1 MPKCWPTYNRHNKL
15 SSNGR
20 TMNECCSTNYST
32 IALTEESTTDAEKI
46 ITWTDGH
53 KIGQLTKKGQYRRGL
68 GWWTADCRPNNPIL
82 ASKTVSHCIKFS
94 LTDYAC
100 KLCIRPRYD
109 LSNINHN
116 FKTIPPKTSYSDKFW
131 KQRSNFAF
139 EAVRVIRTNPRCKI
153 NMGMHSSTS

>member
-20 TMNECCSTNYST
+20 MMNECCSTNYST

-82 ASKTVSHCIKFS
+82 ASKTVSHWYVFQVLNLVWQIMLVSCVYVPDMIYQIKIII
-94 LTDYAC
+94 L
-100 KLCIRPRYD
+100 KLSHQKYRTV
-109 LSNINHN
+109 IN
-116 FKTIPPKTSYSDKFW
+116 
-131 KQRSNFAF
+131 F
-139 EAVRVIRTNPRCKI
+139 ENSVQISRLRQFE
-153 NMGMHSSTS
+153 